1 MGEAVVL
8 IFVCFGYGFS
18 RRLFGENTALLVAGA
33 CFILDQ
39 LLMSVGMARA
49 TYLKKI
55 AVQPGD
61 VSADPDDGR
70 EHRPPVFHLCRLVG
84 GIIWMRWGYEYVF
97 LLGVAI
103 ACVNLVS
110 ASRFA
115 CRADKP
121 VVV

>member
-1 MGEAVVL
+1 
-8 IFVCFGYGFS
+8 
-18 RRLFGENTALLVAGA
+18 
-33 CFILDQ
+33 
-39 LLMSVGMARA
+39 MARA

-61 VSADPDDGR
+61 VSQTLMMGVR
-70 EHRPPVFHLCRLVG
+70 HRTHLFSIFVASLG

-110 ASRFA
+110 ASRV
-115 CRADKP
+115 RLP
-121 VVV
+121 R